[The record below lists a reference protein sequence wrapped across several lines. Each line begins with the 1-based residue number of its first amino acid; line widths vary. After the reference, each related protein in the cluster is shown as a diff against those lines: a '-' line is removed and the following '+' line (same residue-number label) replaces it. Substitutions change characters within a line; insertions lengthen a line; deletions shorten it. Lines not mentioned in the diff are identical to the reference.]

1 MHSPGRRRAR
11 TRGLAALIG
20 SVALLAGC
28 AVGPDTGPNIVRG
41 DGARQDNSGVPTLP
55 ELQVPKNELNW
66 KPCVDTIVEKY
77 GVKDASGIDLK
88 GIELDCARYDVP
100 VNTTEQSGASI
111 RIGVVRARTE
121 KTPKTAVPLVLTSGN
136 DMPSSRTLLSFT
148 GDQGRPLL
156 DRRPI
161 VAVDHRGT
169 GTSGLIDCLTKR
181 QRSAYDVNGAAPGRD
196 LPVRVEKLSESARS
210 AADQCNDALSPDQL
224 DYSAAAAAADLEQLR
239 TRWDVERLAVLSV
252 GSGSSVALSFAAQ
265 HPDRLGRLIMDSP
278 VGYNVTAKEAAAS
291 RARGLQST
299 IETFIR
305 RCAGAGCALGAN
317 GAAVVGR
324 LMSAGATASG
334 ATASGGPGSGGAL
347 SDTEV
352 LQAVTTA
359 LAVGDT
365 SPDGLKAL
373 GSALADADR
382 GDTAA
387 LQRLAEQGRSIRL
400 TDGQIVSRCND
411 MRGRPGGDE
420 IPGLAQEWNGQ
431 SPFTGTTTALDLARC
446 DGWGVADTPAA
457 PDRFAAAPLLLIGKN
472 DPINGVDAATNLA
485 PLLLAAGTAQ
495 TSVSWDGLGYSVAAH
510 STCAG
515 EVIGEYLDE
524 TPLGSPAER
533 ACPA

>member
-11 TRGLAALIG
+11 TRGVTALLG

-28 AVGPDTGPNIVRG
+28 AVGPDTGPNVVRG
-41 DGARQDNSGVPTLP
+41 DNAQQDDSGTPKQPQLAA
-55 ELQVPKNELNW
+55 PKNELNW
-66 KPCVDTIVEKY
+66 KPCADSIADKY
-77 GVKDASGIDLK
+77 GLAKDGATGAGGVELK

-100 VNTTEQSGASI
+100 VNAAEQSGNTI
-111 RIGVVRARTE
+111 RIGAVRARTD

-148 GDQGRPLL
+148 GEQGRPLL

-161 VAVDHRGT
+161 VAIDHRGT
-169 GTSGLIDCLTKR
+169 GTSGLIDCMTKR
-181 QRSAYDVNGAAPGRD
+181 QRAAYDVNGAAAGRD
-196 LPVRVEKLSESARS
+196 LPERVEKLSESARA

-224 DYSAAAAAADLEQLR
+224 DYSAAAAAGDLEQLR
-239 TRWDVERLAVLSV
+239 ERWDVERLALLSV
-252 GSGSSVALSFAAQ
+252 GNGSSVALAYAAQ
-265 HPDRLGRLIMDSP
+265 HPDRVGRLIMDSP
-278 VGYNVTAKEAAAS
+278 VGYNVSAKEVAAS
-291 RARGLQST
+291 RARGLQESLA
-299 IETFIR
+299 TFIR

-334 ATASGGPGSGGAL
+334 DAL

-352 LQAVTTA
+352 LQAITTA

-373 GSALADADR
+373 GSALVDADR

-387 LQRLAEQGRSIRL
+387 LRRLAEQGRTLRL
-400 TDGQIVSRCND
+400 ADGQIVSRCND

-420 IPGLAQEWNGQ
+420 IPGLAREWSGQ

-457 PDRFAAAPLLLIGKN
+457 PDRFAVAPLVLIGKN
-472 DPINGVDAATNLA
+472 DPVNGADAANSLT
-485 PLLLAAGTAQ
+485 PLLLAANTAQ

-515 EVIGEYLDE
+515 QVIGEYLGE